1 MGYYS
6 RHLIR
11 RRMNLSRSFAA
22 ASTIVAIG
30 LSKQS
35 FGFVTK
41 SVARHYS
48 TTLFLRTPSSQ
59 HTTEERKQHATMNL
73 LDNDVESTLKNVLD
87 LDRKGNQR
95 ALFLYDGG

>member
-1 MGYYS
+1 
-6 RHLIR
+6 
-11 RRMNLSRSFAA
+11 MNLTRSFAV
-22 ASTIVAIG
+22 ASTTIIIG

-41 SVARHYS
+41 SVTRHYS
-48 TTLFLRTPSSQ
+48 TTLFLRIPSSQ
-59 HTTEERKQHATMNL
+59 QTTEERKQHSNSNIM
-73 LDNDVESTLKNVLD
+73 LDYEDESTLKNLLD